1 LIWGWNHK
9 SNNDSN
15 GFVAESTLRFNVSN
29 YVSGR
34 LEIVRKE
41 EFANTIKALTAGYTK
56 DIFRSRDLLG
66 GIGGNVTAYRAHDER
81 PLSFYAFVR
90 LRSPAGH

>member
-1 LIWGWNHK
+1 
-9 SNNDSN
+9 
-15 GFVAESTLRFNVSN
+15 VSN

-34 LEIVRKE
+34 LEILKKE

-56 DIFRSRDLLG
+56 DLYRSRDLLG
-66 GIGGNVTAYRAHDER
+66 GVGGNVTAYRSDDHR

-90 LRSPAGH
+90 LRTLDGK